1 MAASTRSSC
10 SPAVRPVSGS
20 RLSSRVVGVEGLSVE
35 GDGAQFGGL
44 ELDEGV
50 AVGAGGEADDGAG
63 VEGVVAARSGRV
75 SIA

>member
-10 SPAVRPVSGS
+10 SPGGEALEGQPV
-20 RLSSRVVGVEGLSVE
+20 VVEGLGVEGLSVE

-50 AVGAGGEADDGAG
+50 RGLCP
-63 VEGVVAARSGRV
+63 AAR
-75 SIA
+75 